1 MRKTAIVTG
10 ASRGIGYAIAK
21 RLGQDDYQV
30 VLLATG
36 EQERYADALEKLTEM
51 GIPWHYVQGS
61 ICLLYTSPSP
71 RDR

>member
-1 MRKTAIVTG
+1 MMRKTAIVTG

-36 EQERYADALEKLTEM
+36 EQERYADALWKR
-51 GIPWHYVQGS
+51 
-61 ICLLYTSPSP
+61 LLGALGEWMCW
-71 RDR
+71 